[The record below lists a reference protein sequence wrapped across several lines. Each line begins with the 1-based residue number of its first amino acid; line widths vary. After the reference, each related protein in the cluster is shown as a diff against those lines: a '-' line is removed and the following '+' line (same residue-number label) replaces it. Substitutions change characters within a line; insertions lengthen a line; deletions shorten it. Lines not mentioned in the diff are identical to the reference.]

1 VDPVV
6 KKEDEAPKP
15 TPPPIP
21 RPPLPFKRDDFKSG
35 PTNKPSAPMNADLD
49 DDDDDDDDF
58 KIPSAKIHNW
68 GELLSGDDDEDDDAG
83 DDDDMDDD
91 YI

>member
-1 VDPVV
+1 
-6 KKEDEAPKP
+6 
-15 TPPPIP
+15 
-21 RPPLPFKRDDFKSG
+21 
-35 PTNKPSAPMNADLD
+35 LD
-49 DDDDDDDDF
+49 DEDDDMDDF

-68 GELLSGDDDEDDDAG
+68 GELLSGADEDEEEQDSN

>member
-1 VDPVV
+1 MD
-6 KKEDEAPKP
+6 
-15 TPPPIP
+15 
-21 RPPLPFKRDDFKSG
+21 S
-35 PTNKPSAPMNADLD
+35 DLD
-49 DDDDDDDDF
+49 DEEDDMDEF

-68 GELLSGDDDEDDDAG
+68 GELLTGDDEDDEDAS